1 MKKNQTSDDT
11 IGQISKYMG
20 WVKENLN
27 NENVKGII
35 VSGKYDEK
43 LYYAQKTVPNIE
55 LFIYEVN
62 FKLNEFRRN

>member
-1 MKKNQTSDDT
+1 
-11 IGQISKYMG
+11 MG